1 MKKLFI
7 IIMLGLISISVY
19 SQRMVYKQKALEI
32 NAGIQSHREVSDN
45 YYFNITLNSFGRY
58 GNYWIWGAEFQNR
71 SADYKQWKIPIKDYL
86 GEVGYS
92 LQLFSDNRKFITLN
106 AGLTG
111 VGGFEVVNKGDS
123 TLMDGAVLHSKNQ
136 FVFGTAGRLS
146 LETYL
151 SDRIVF
157 MLQGRIRVLWGTDL
171 EKFRPSSG
179 VGLRI
184 NF

>member
-1 MKKLFI
+1 MKKYLMI
-7 IIMLGLISISVY
+7 LMLGLISISGY
-19 SQRMVYKQKALEI
+19 AQRMIYRQKGVEV
-32 NAGIQSHREVSDN
+32 NAGILSDKDISNN

-58 GNYWIWGAEFQNR
+58 GNYWIWGAEFQSRNT
-71 SADYKQWKIPIKDYL
+71 DYKQWKIPIKSYL
-86 GEVGYS
+86 GEMGYS

-106 AGLTG
+106 AGLMG
-111 VGGFEVVNKGDS
+111 VGGFEVVNRGDS

-136 FVFGTAGRLS
+136 FVFGVAGRLS

-157 MLQGRIRVLWGTDL
+157 MVQGRLRVLWGTDL